1 MVAELSEDG
10 REKAEQGCPGPTAA
24 GLEAGREDE
33 HLGER
38 LGLWPWEEF
47 SIFSYKGK
55 DRHGWGGQR
64 KCHFKKNHRPGSLYF
79 YSCEKL
85 LEHNVSRQREWSS
98 IS

>member
-55 DRHGWGGQR
+55 DRMGGVGR
-64 KCHFKKNHRPGSLYF
+64 GNVTLKKITDQVHYIFTHVRNY
-79 YSCEKL
+79 
-85 LEHNVSRQREWSS
+85 
-98 IS
+98 